1 MNNIR
6 NFCIIAHI
14 DHGKS
19 TLADRFLEITGTVE
33 KRNMRAQ
40 YLDQLELERERGITI
55 KMAPVRM
62 EYLGYILNL
71 IDTPGHSDFGY
82 EVSRAL
88 AAVEGG
94 ILLVD
99 ATQGIQAQTLAN
111 FRAAKAS
118 GLTVLGAIN
127 KIDLFKNAGDQ
138 ETISRLRKEVAELI
152 GGKEEEIFMISGK
165 TGEGVEEMLNEI
177 IRRVP
182 PPRENNI
189 KNLNRALIFDSFYD
203 DHKGVMASVRVF
215 DGEID
220 PNENVYLAAP
230 DTVSKIK
237 EVGYFKPQI
246 KAAKSL
252 KAGEIGYIA
261 TGIKD
266 TSLIKIGDT
275 AISAAHHPDKIKSF
289 ILPGY
294 KEPRPVVF
302 VSFYPEENDDYELLK
317 KSLEKLKLSDSALTI
332 EPDQNE
338 VLGRGYKVGF
348 LGRLHFEITAE
359 RLKREYKVDTVSTFP
374 SVIYKIKTKGL
385 PAQAG
390 DWRTIIKPE
399 ELPMEYEEIWEPM
412 VNITILVPPKY
423 LQSVYPLQ
431 ARFRFKDIMTETFQ
445 DQTELR
451 ALMPLAELV
460 SDFDDQLK
468 SATAGFASFSYELAD
483 YAKAD
488 IVKTDIL
495 VAGEVVPGLSRF
507 LPTETVEKESRR
519 MVIKLKETLPHQQFA
534 QPIQARVG
542 GKFIAREDIP
552 AVKKQLG
559 NFGKNGGDRTRKM
572 KLWAKQKRGKERL
585 QSRAQVRI
593 SPAIFKELIKK

>member
-1 MNNIR
+1 M
-6 NFCIIAHI
+6 
-14 DHGKS
+14 
-19 TLADRFLEITGTVE
+19 
-33 KRNMRAQ
+33 
-40 YLDQLELERERGITI
+40 
-55 KMAPVRM
+55 
-62 EYLGYILNL
+62 
-71 IDTPGHSDFGY
+71 
-82 EVSRAL
+82 
-88 AAVEGG
+88 
-94 ILLVD
+94 
-99 ATQGIQAQTLAN
+99 
-111 FRAAKAS
+111 
-118 GLTVLGAIN
+118 GAIN

-138 ETISRLRKEVAELI
+138 ETISRLRKEVVELI

-220 PNENVYLAAP
+220 PNENVYLVAP

-338 VLGRGYKVGF
+338 VLGRGYKS
-348 LGRLHFEITAE
+348 RLSRPAPFRDYRRTAE
-359 RLKREYKVDTVSTFP
+359 ARIQGGYCEHIPVRHLQNKNQGPACAGR
-374 SVIYKIKTKGL
+374 GL
-385 PAQAG
+385 ADDNQAG
-390 DWRTIIKPE
+390 RT
-399 ELPMEYEEIWEPM
+399 
-412 VNITILVPPKY
+412 
-423 LQSVYPLQ
+423 
-431 ARFRFKDIMTETFQ
+431 
-445 DQTELR
+445 
-451 ALMPLAELV
+451 
-460 SDFDDQLK
+460 
-468 SATAGFASFSYELAD
+468 AD
-483 YAKAD
+483 G
-488 IVKTDIL
+488 V
-495 VAGEVVPGLSRF
+495 
-507 LPTETVEKESRR
+507 
-519 MVIKLKETLPHQQFA
+519 
-534 QPIQARVG
+534 
-542 GKFIAREDIP
+542 
-552 AVKKQLG
+552 
-559 NFGKNGGDRTRKM
+559 
-572 KLWAKQKRGKERL
+572 
-585 QSRAQVRI
+585 
-593 SPAIFKELIKK
+593 